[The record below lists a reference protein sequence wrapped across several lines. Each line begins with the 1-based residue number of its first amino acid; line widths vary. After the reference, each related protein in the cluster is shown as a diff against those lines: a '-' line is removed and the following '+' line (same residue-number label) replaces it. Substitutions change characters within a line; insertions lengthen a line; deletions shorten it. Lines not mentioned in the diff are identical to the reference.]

1 MHSEELRALQAPIK
15 QAYRDAPE
23 SARVTSRVTLE
34 LQPADL
40 TVKLD
45 AERPLSA
52 GLHPATGG
60 TGQVACS
67 ADLLLESLAACAGVT
82 LLAVA
87 TATGVPIGGG
97 RIHAEGEWDARGTLA
112 VERTVPIGL
121 QRIRLRFE
129 LDTTA
134 DAAACERLVRSAERY
149 CVILA
154 TLRASTPIEVQV
166 DSPRN
171 APSEP
176 A

>member
-1 MHSEELRALQAPIK
+1 MHSEELRARQAPIK
-15 QAYRDAPE
+15 QAYRDTPE

-40 TVKLD
+40 TVRLD
-45 AERPLSA
+45 TQRPPMA

-87 TATGVPIGGG
+87 TATGVPIRAG
-97 RIHAEGEWDARGTLA
+97 RILAEGDWDARGTLG
-112 VERTVPIGL
+112 VDRSVPIGI

-129 LDTTA
+129 LDSSA
-134 DAAACERLVRSAERY
+134 DAAACARLVQTAERY

-154 TLRASTPIEVQV
+154 TLRASTPVEVQIS
-166 DSPRN
+166 SPGGVV
-171 APSEP
+171 
-176 A
+176 